1 MFLAFAA
8 VFVIVGTAPSSCANS
23 ERGANI
29 VAPTET
35 PAIARR
41 LRRDIPLD
49 CFMVNLLSSPA
60 VGPTVPQYELISKRA
75 GMNRT
80 ALVNF
85 LKSTL
90 QRCCPEDG
98 AHLMGAA
105 L

>member
-1 MFLAFAA
+1 
-8 VFVIVGTAPSSCANS
+8 
-23 ERGANI
+23 
-29 VAPTET
+29 
-35 PAIARR
+35 
-41 LRRDIPLD
+41 
-49 CFMVNLLSSPA
+49 MVNLLSSPA